1 MSERGASGGAGED
14 ERLLGALA
22 AGSDAAFETVYARF
36 GSGLLRAANG
46 VSGSRTLAED
56 AVQEAFVA
64 LVKMGQRVREI
75 RNLRAY
81 LFTAVI
87 RAARKKSRDREPAL
101 RLDIDLPATTLPAN
115 ETSASALA
123 GSERLER
130 ALQSLPLEQR
140 EVVTLHFDGG
150 LTFEEI
156 ADALSISINTASSRY
171 RYALEKLRA
180 AMDAP
185 QLDSARAASTREAA
199 SHG

>member
-1 MSERGASGGAGED
+1 MSERGASGGAAED

-22 AGSDAAFETVYARF
+22 AGSDAAFETVYTRF
-36 GSGLLRAANG
+36 APGLLRAASG

-64 LVKMGQRVREI
+64 LVKLGNRVREI

-87 RAARKKSRDREPAL
+87 RAARKKSSKREPAL
-101 RLDIDLPATTLPAN
+101 RLDIDVPSTTLPAN
-115 ETSASALA
+115 ATNTSAPV

-130 ALQSLPLEQR
+130 ALESLPLEQR

-150 LTFEEI
+150 LTFDEI
-156 ADALSISINTASSRY
+156 ADALSISVNTASSRY
-171 RYALEKLRA
+171 RYALEKLRT

-185 QLDSARAASTREAA
+185 STASAREATP
-199 SHG
+199 HG

>member
-1 MSERGASGGAGED
+1 MSERGVSGGVGED

-36 GSGLLRAANG
+36 GSDLLRAAAG
-46 VSGSRTLAED
+46 VSGSRSLAED

-64 LVKMGQRVREI
+64 LVKLGNRTREI

-101 RLDIDLPATTLPAN
+101 RLDIDLPSTTLPAN
-115 ETSASALA
+115 ETSATTPI

-130 ALQSLPLEQR
+130 ALQSLPLDQR

-150 LTFEEI
+150 LTFDEI
-156 ADALSISINTASSRY
+156 AEALSISANTATSRY
-171 RYALEKLRA
+171 RYALEKLRT
-180 AMDAP
+180 AMVAHAP
-185 QLDSARAASTREAA
+185 TSASAREAA